1 MKKNKVIIISII
13 VIIIV
18 LIPFLIIKKNNK
30 NSNEIYG
37 NNTIIIN
44 NIYTEI
50 DKNQIEYSEN
60 TNVEELKQE
69 TGKMGNSDIYE
80 IQTEYDGR
88 KTLQVKPNLKY
99 KVAFAGMIK
108 NSKPSNSELDDI
120 YSKNSPSDNGIWVEK
135 SSRNKIT
142 EYFNSLGLLNSKY
155 EINESGYLK
164 IVEENNPNKYD
175 KTIKNIINGNE
186 QYILDISS
194 ICYIVDDIS
203 GEILDYNFENMD
215 KYQTYEYFEDN
226 NKMII
231 FINQNTNKQM
241 SEKEIFESVIK
252 LIGRL

>member
-13 VIIIV
+13 VIITV
-18 LIPFLIIKKNNK
+18 LVLFLIIKKNNK
-30 NSNEIYG
+30 NSNGIYG

-69 TGKMGNSDIYE
+69 TGKMGNSNIYE

-135 SSRNKIT
+135 SSRNKIA

-164 IVEENNPNKYD
+164 IVEENNPNEYD
-175 KTIKNIINGNE
+175 KKIKNIINGNE
-186 QYILDISS
+186 QYVLDISS

-215 KYQTYEYFEDN
+215 KYQTYQYFEDN